1 MTNAN
6 QDKIGQGK
14 LGGPSLSDRWDK
26 VKPAAYALV
35 IGVIAGPILSSMLG
49 FQVLS
54 STAQQRSESAGI
66 AVQAQICAAQARV
79 ADPKASELDWSA
91 RRDLAE
97 HWAIM
102 PGAEQAM
109 PGVISACN
117 DLLAG

>member
-6 QDKIGQGK
+6 QDKIGQHK
-14 LGGPSLSDRWDK
+14 IGGPTFSDRWDR
-26 VKPAAYALV
+26 VRPAAYGLV
-35 IGVIAGPILSSMLG
+35 IGLIAAPILSSLFG

-66 AVQAQICAAQARV
+66 AVQAEICAAQARI
-79 ADPKASELDWSA
+79 ADPKAGELDWSA

-102 PGAEQAM
+102 PGAEEAM
-109 PGVISACN
+109 PGVVSACN
-117 DLLAG
+117 TLLAG